1 MNKLKLKNIL
11 ITGASRGIGFEI
23 LKSISEHADLIIF
36 TYHKNHKLAVKI
48 QNNLREQNKNCEI
61 YAQKLDIKSEA
72 SIEKLLNFISKKN
85 IKLDGLVNNAGINK
99 PTDFNKVE
107 SSDWDQILDTNLK
120 GPFLLSQKIEDHLN
134 KGSSIVNIGSV
145 SGQYGG
151 PRTPHYAVSKA
162 GLISL
167 SQVMA
172 RYFSRKNIRVN
183 TLSAGII
190 SSDMGNKGLKSKA
203 VLKASENILLGRL
216 GEQCE
221 VAEVVHFL
229 LSDMSSYVTAQT
241 INVNG
246 GLYF

>member
-1 MNKLKLKNIL
+1 M
-11 ITGASRGIGFEI
+11 
-23 LKSISEHADLIIF
+23 
-36 TYHKNHKLAVKI
+36 
-48 QNNLREQNKNCEI
+48 
-61 YAQKLDIKSEA
+61 
-72 SIEKLLNFISKKN
+72 
-85 IKLDGLVNNAGINK
+85 
-99 PTDFNKVE
+99 
-107 SSDWDQILDTNLK
+107 
-120 GPFLLSQKIEDHLN
+120 LSQKIENYLN

-216 GEQCE
+216 GEQYE